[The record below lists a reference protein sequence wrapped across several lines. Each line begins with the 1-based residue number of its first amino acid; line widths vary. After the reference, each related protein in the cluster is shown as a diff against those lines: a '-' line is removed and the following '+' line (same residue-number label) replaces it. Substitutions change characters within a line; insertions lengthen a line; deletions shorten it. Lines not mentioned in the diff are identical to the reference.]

1 MKPSLYFTI
10 LLLMLTGVTFSVSAQ
25 EQKNAKPTVM
35 TEMQRQRQERNFY
48 RKTLQVD
55 SLKAAQV
62 SQVQD
67 SYKTAL
73 KAVIADTSLNEAA
86 KRVKIK
92 ALMETKNQK
101 LRGFLTPAQQEKII
115 PGTERMPAKATKQ
128 P

>member
-1 MKPSLYFTI
+1 MKPSLYFTA
-10 LLLMLTGVTFSVSAQ
+10 LLFMLTGMTFNVSAQ
-25 EQKNAKPTVM
+25 EQKNAKPAA

-55 SLKAAQV
+55 SVKATQV

-101 LRGFLTPAQQEKII
+101 LRGLLSPAQQEKII
-115 PGTERMPAKATKQ
+115 PGTERMPANATKQ